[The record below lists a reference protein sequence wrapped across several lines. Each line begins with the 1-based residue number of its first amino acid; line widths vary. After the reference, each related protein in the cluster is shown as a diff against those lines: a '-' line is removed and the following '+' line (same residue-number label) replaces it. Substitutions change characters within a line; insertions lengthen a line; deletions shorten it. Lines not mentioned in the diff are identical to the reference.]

1 MGSAEWENA
10 QRSRGAGGR
19 GETGEPS
26 VRRLARRS
34 SSANVLTERRGR
46 CVVDGMDSG
55 QCIAQSSIIKKIE
68 IFARFDVCTF
78 PVIDGILKGK

>member
-34 SSANVLTERRGR
+34 SAKVLTVIGGEDVRRR
-46 CVVDGMDSG
+46 MDSD
-55 QCIAQSSIIKKIE
+55 QCNCSVIDTFKIE
-68 IFARFDVCTF
+68 IFAGFDVCTF
-78 PVIDGILKGK
+78 PVIDGIFFMGK